1 MSHNLRRV
9 SFLSLLAAV
18 ALAATACGSSSSSS
32 STTTAAPTT
41 AATSTTAAVPGSV
54 PIVGTSTAVT
64 VYPVDQQILA
74 KSGVTIAPIA
84 PATAKKAL
92 IFPVSG
98 GQVAVA
104 TLAGTIQHTGGLK
117 FSRAGKSVE
126 MTSFIVDTSSKQ
138 VTAIVDGQRIPIL
151 DLSLSS
157 VKRASSTSGALV
169 ASDITLTVT
178 PQTAS
183 TLNQGLDVEL
193 FQAGLPFGVATIT
206 IAVKH

>member
-1 MSHNLRRV
+1 MSQKLRRV
-9 SFLSLLAAV
+9 SLLSLIAAV
-18 ALAATACGSSSSSS
+18 AVGATACGSSSSSTT
-32 STTTAAPTT
+32 TTTAASTATT
-41 AATSTTAAVPGSV
+41 ATTAAVPGSV
-54 PIVGTSTAVT
+54 PIVGTSTSVT

-84 PATAKKAL
+84 PATAKTSL

-117 FSRAGKSVE
+117 FSRNGKSVE
-126 MTSFIVDTSSKQ
+126 MTSFIIDTSSKQ
-138 VTAIVDGQRIPIL
+138 VTAMVDGQRVPIL
-151 DLSLSS
+151 DLSLAS
-157 VKRASSTSGALV
+157 VKRASGANGTVV
-169 ASDITLTVT
+169 ASGITLTVT

-183 TLNQGLDVEL
+183 ILNQGLNVEL
-193 FQAGLPFGVATIT
+193 FQAGLPFGIATIT